1 MLRQLLEECEK
12 GGFAEVVLMLS
23 NSAASAEVYTMFDD
37 LRFTEDGETVTFMA
51 DGGTHLHLKIDEVKS
66 GKLLQTTNNQGLPSY
81 SLWLLDLEEQPLL
94 RVYLRKSD
102 NEETNP
108 PRHDHFMGLIQKYG
122 EAFPITG

>member
-23 NSAASAEVYTMFDD
+23 NSAASAEVYTMFED

>member
-12 GGFAEVVLMLS
+12 GRFAEVVLMLS
-23 NSAASAEVYTMFDD
+23 NSATTAEVYTMFED

-51 DGGTHLHLKIDEVKS
+51 DGGTHLHLKMDEVKS
-66 GKLLQTTNNQGLPSY
+66 GKLVQTTNDRGLPSY
-81 SLWLLDLEEQPLL
+81 SLWLLDSEEQPLL

-108 PRHDHFMGLIQKYG
+108 TRHDHFVGLVRKYG
-122 EAFPITG
+122 EAFPIR